1 MPACLLL
8 AGCIEGNT
16 EQEQIRVVLSP
27 LFYSGVHTPSGVR
40 ALQGSQACF
49 HFGLMDVN
57 DLNVLAPD
65 VAACFDA
72 TIEGVPV
79 HEGDCMVL
87 EELAPL
93 QIDFT
98 PRAECPFPEIA
109 DSLVADRFVIEV
121 VTGEELRAGFEWY
134 LEHSALR
141 WLTSA
146 GQLPADLIPA
156 ADEPLRLVPGVEVVF
171 PINLV
176 DAAGERVAWDLTQG
190 LASESRDGGPGRELP
205 RVKDIDS
212 QWRVSIGP
220 GEHSMMSLEIG
231 DEVFPL
237 AEVVATPAEEAA
249 SIEVVAG
256 YFGDAPGAARAIV
269 RDGEGQV
276 IYGAPVE
283 WSLVEGELALAPLE
297 GGAPPEYTVIEDACV
312 PPPTAAEPRRA
323 ILRAQLGALS
333 DEIELEWTVMPPE
346 TASEEPFEPYKSCV
360 RGTNNP
366 DDPAEPGED
375 DDLGDRGCNCA
386 ATPGVGLGGWAWLL
400 LLGLGRRR
408 GRAAQG

>member
-1 MPACLLL
+1 MPVCLLL

-27 LFYSGVHTPSGVR
+27 LFYSGVHTPSSLK
-40 ALQGSQACF
+40 ALLGSQACF
-49 HFGLMDVN
+49 HFGLMDVKEQ
-57 DLNVLAPD
+57 NVLAPD
-65 VAACFDA
+65 AVACVDA
-72 TIEGVPV
+72 TIAGVPV

-87 EELAPL
+87 DELGPL

-98 PRAECPFPEIA
+98 PRAGCPFPEVA
-109 DSLVADRFVIEV
+109 DSLVTDRFEIEV
-121 VTGEELRAGFEWY
+121 VPGGELRAGFEWY
-134 LEHSALR
+134 IEHSALR

-146 GQLPADLIPA
+146 GELPADLIPA

-171 PINLV
+171 PINLI

-205 RVKDIDS
+205 RVEDIDS

-220 GEHSMMSLEIG
+220 GEHSMMTFEIG
-231 DEVFPL
+231 GEVLPL

-256 YFGDAPGAARAIV
+256 YFGELPFGARAIV
-269 RDGEGQV
+269 RDGEGHV
-276 IYGAPVE
+276 IYGAPVA
-283 WSLVEGELALAPLE
+283 WSLVEGELALGPLE
-297 GGAPPEYTVIEDACV
+297 GGAPPEYTVIEDGCL
-312 PPPTAAEPRRA
+312 PPPTSAEPRRA

-333 DEIELEWTVMPPE
+333 DEFELEWTVMPPE

-360 RGTNNP
+360 RGTNTP
-366 DDPAEPGED
+366 DDPAGPGQD

-386 ATPGVGLGGWAWLL
+386 ATPGAGLGGWAWLL
-400 LLGLGRRR
+400 LLAFGWRR
-408 GRAAQG
+408 GRTAQG